1 MVTFVPM
8 LTSIADPRRTPEI
21 LSSLGGTA
29 GGKEIVDEH
38 CAVRDE
44 TIVSDRD
51 QLADEGVGLDS
62 ASLSDHDA
70 ALNFDEGPN
79 EAIVADFATVE
90 VDRLDDCD
98 SAAESHVD
106 DARLSNRG
114 FCRYVFHG

>member
-1 MVTFVPM
+1 MPM
-8 LTSIADPRRTPEI
+8 LTSLPILVAAPEI

-44 TIVSDRD
+44 TIVADRY
-51 QLADEGVGLDS
+51 QLANEGVGLDS
-62 ASLSDHDA
+62 APLSDHDA
-70 ALNFDEGPN
+70 VLNFDKRPN
-79 EAIVADFATVE
+79 EAIVSNFATVE

-114 FCRYVFHG
+114 FCHDVFHG